1 MSKYCW
7 CIDAGHA
14 EETPGKRSPKFPDG
28 SQLFEYEFNRAVA
41 AKLIKKLIKANISYF
56 LVTPE
61 SVKDI
66 GLTIRA
72 NRINNHNCGKPKIAI
87 SIHANAHGMGR
98 EFTPAEGWC
107 VFTTKGQTNS
117 DKVAD
122 VFYKQF
128 QKDFPEHRMRRDL
141 SDGDFDIEANFT
153 ILVKTNCPII
163 LTENFFMTNERE
175 AKLLMEDSFR
185 ERIAES
191 HFQAILTIEK
201 NGI

>member
-1 MSKYCW
+1 MSKFCW

-14 EETPGKRSPKFPDG
+14 EETPGKRSPKFEDG
-28 SQLFEYEFNRAVA
+28 RQLFEYEFNRAVA
-41 AKLIKKLIKANISYF
+41 AKLIKKLIKANINYF

-66 GLTIRA
+66 SLTTRA
-72 NRINNHNCGKPKIAI
+72 NRINNHNCGKPKIGI
-87 SIHANAHGMGR
+87 SIHANAHGMGK

-117 DKVAD
+117 DKIAD

-128 QKDFPEHRMRRDL
+128 EKDFPEHRMRRDT
-141 SDGDFDIEANFT
+141 SDGDFDIEADFT
-153 ILVKTNCPII
+153 ILKKTKCPII
-163 LTENFFMTNERE
+163 LTENFFMTNRRE
-175 AKLLMEDSFR
+175 AELLMDDDFR

-191 HFQAILTIEK
+191 HFQAILKVEK
-201 NGI
+201 M